1 MFEKELKAIK
11 SSNLYRE
18 RKLFPDTLEDFA
30 SNDYLGLSKN
40 KKLAKKAYQLFLAQ
54 NSYAPKA
61 SMMVNGYSPLHK
73 DLEAELCALNNF
85 KSGVVLGS
93 GFLANI
99 ALFDALVRKNDRI
112 YIDEKYHASGIYASK
127 ALADRAVFF
136 KHNDPQDLINLLDS
150 CVQKGRIII
159 AIEGVYSMDGDIS
172 HKEFAQ
178 IAIEKNALLIV
189 DEAHSSGTIGE
200 NLLGYFD
207 HHHIPICPNFIKM
220 GTLSKAYGSYGAYI
234 LADSEIIDFLC
245 NRAKSIIYTTALSIF
260 DTALALINLRYIQE
274 HKMMLKNKIS
284 NIRSIAE
291 KILNVCLQSQIL
303 IVKYKNTKSLQ
314 QAHKELQKN
323 GFLVGAIRKPTV
335 EQPILRITLR
345 TKNSAKQTKK
355 LCKIIKKSQGQL
367 C

>member
-18 RKLFPDTLEDFA
+18 RKLFPHTLEDFA
-30 SNDYLGLSKN
+30 SNDYLGLSNN
-40 KKLAKKAYQLFLAQ
+40 KKLAKKASQLFLAQ
-54 NSYAPKA
+54 TSYSPKA
-61 SMMVNGYSPLHK
+61 SMMVNGYSILHK
-73 DLEAELCALNNF
+73 ELETELCNLNGFEN
-85 KSGVVLGS
+85 GVVLGS

-112 YIDEKYHASGIYASK
+112 YIDEKYHASGVYASK
-127 ALADRAVFF
+127 MLGDRAVFF
-136 KHNDPQDLINLLDS
+136 KHNDAQDLINLLQS
-150 CVQKGRIII
+150 APPKGRIII
-159 AIEGVYSMDGDIS
+159 AIEGVYSMDGDIAT
-172 HKEFAQ
+172 KDFAQ
-178 IAIEKNALLIV
+178 IAVEKNALLIV

-207 HHHIPICPNFIKM
+207 HHHIPICANFIKM

-234 LADSEIIDFLC
+234 LASSEIIDFLC

-260 DTALALINLRYIQE
+260 DTALALTNIRHIQE
-274 HKMMLKNKIS
+274 NKIALKNKITQL
-284 NIRSIAE
+284 RLIAE
-291 KILNVCLQSQIL
+291 KMLDVSLESQIL
-303 IVKYKNTKSLQ
+303 IIKYKNTQALQ
-314 QAHKELQKN
+314 EVQKELQEN

-345 TKNSAKQTKK
+345 TKNSATQTKK
-355 LCKIIKKSQGQL
+355 LCRIIKKSQGQL